1 MRSFLFLCV
10 AAVLGFSAPAHA
22 ATVKEAEQFVTR
34 MANEALSAIADKNL
48 DKAKKQAKLE
58 KILANSVDTKWIG
71 KFVMGRFWKEATD
84 AQKKA
89 YLQEYDG
96 FVIKHYASRFAEYT
110 AGDFSITGSQDNG
123 DDEFMVN
130 MEIKTGEPGSEPVLV
145 DYRVRHDGGFKVYD
159 IIVEGVSMIQ
169 TQRSEFTSLLNSKG
183 IDHLIQQLAN
193 KTLTPPAAKSS

>member
-1 MRSFLFLCV
+1 MRSFLFLC
-10 AAVLGFSAPAHA
+10 AAALLSISLPAHA
-22 ATVKEAEQFVTR
+22 ASVKDAEQFVSR
-34 MANEALSAIADKNL
+34 MANEAITAISSKSL

-58 KILANSVDTKWIG
+58 KIFSDSVDTKWIG

-84 AQKKA
+84 AQKKT
-89 YLQEYDG
+89 YLKEYDS

-110 AGDFSITGSQDNG
+110 AGTFSITGSQDNG

-130 MEIKTGEPGSEPVLV
+130 MEISTGDADAEPVLV
-145 DYRVRHDGGFKVYD
+145 DYRVRYEGGFKVYD

-193 KTLTPPAAKSS
+193 KTLTPAAAKNS